1 MALNEQLALLGEKIE
16 FPGLAFDADGTLGL
30 KLDDGTALEMSQ
42 DADRNLLHVCS
53 PIGAIPASGAEGLS
67 SLLRRDLRGSVTY
80 APAYAVDF
88 DTRQVVLSLS
98 LPADAV
104 TADLLAEI
112 IEDFAKVVQG
122 ERRWL
127 ATI

>member
-1 MALNEQLALLGEKIE
+1 MALNEQIALLGEKIE
-16 FPGLAFDADGTLGL
+16 FPGLAFDSDGTLGL
-30 KLDDGTALEMSQ
+30 KLEDGTALELSQ
-42 DADRNLLHVCS
+42 DPERNLLHVCS
-53 PIGAIPASGAEGLS
+53 AIGAIPASGAEGLGRV
-67 SLLRRDLRGSVTY
+67 LRRDLRGSVVY
-80 APAYAVDF
+80 APAYAVDV

-127 ATI
+127 ANI